1 MVIPRSRPV
10 NCTLCG
16 AGFSLVTSSMI
27 HPADVL
33 CDACIV
39 DLWGSTESDAALK
52 SRCEARISPNLG
64 MSPDMVA
71 DGILQRVVEL
81 REIAHDRREVD
92 NLLAQR
98 AGNRR

>member
-10 NCTLCG
+10 TCTLCG

-39 DLWGSTESDAALK
+39 ELWASKESDDQLK
-52 SRCEARISPNLG
+52 ARCEARISPNLG

-71 DGILQRVVEL
+71 DGVLQRVTEL
-81 REIAHDRREVD
+81 REIAHDRAEVD
-92 NLLAQR
+92 RLLASR